1 MQPRARCL
9 ESSSHPPWWIYY
21 YLPVAIYRE
30 RMGERGQDACIPPA
44 FWILF
49 SHSLCKKLL
58 WIPFSDTPL
67 LTFQSSARYRYENS
81 PDSISTRQRESLHT
95 DKLNKPSGESD
106 KWGQCGF
113 LHMRHGNSRVSP
125 AFVSGEQTY
134 LIKNLAKYPFT
145 RRKEVLMG
153 PVRHCNTK

>member
-1 MQPRARCL
+1 MMNTLLSP
-9 ESSSHPPWWIYY
+9 SSN
-21 YLPVAIYRE
+21 LQRKNG
-30 RMGERGQDACIPPA
+30 GEGTGRCIPPA

-67 LTFQSSARYRYENS
+67 LTFQPSARYRYENS

-145 RRKEVLMG
+145 RREEVLMG